1 MDALVAEPSHHDT
14 PAHRPHL
21 RAEVS
26 SVESIYSFGTSID
39 HEPSAKISD
48 RPTRFQELSAAV
60 AEDIEEQLARDDLVD
75 ADQVLRRLGRG

>member
-26 SVESIYSFGTSID
+26 SVDIYSFGTSID
-39 HEPSAKISD
+39 AEPSAKISD